1 MEFTKFAVEFV
12 KFFHGKLRPMH
23 NECHPKGKPL
33 HDPIEISGGSDM
45 SMGAKQFNYS
55 LIRKCMK
62 SFTLSPIDCQ
72 INMLL
77 IKQLF
82 HSVVR
87 YSKKWRFQ
95 STRKVYVL
103 KLLHKISKNG
113 VFKSTGKI
121 YVSRLLHSS
130 SKSVLSFVSEFSLLK
145 ILYNVHKTSLKS
157 HFLLLEYDVHLKEKH
172 ILSTMTPK

>member
-87 YSKKWRFQ
+87 YSK
-95 STRKVYVL
+95 
-103 KLLHKISKNG
+103 NG

-121 YVSRLLHSS
+121 YVSRLLHNS